1 VSIFKVSWKTRSKY
15 ATENSVVPIVSVK
28 RLTNIRIML
37 LAGNNTRLVVLGPD
51 VNKVFSFYVLIGSL
65 NLTI

>member
-1 VSIFKVSWKTRSKY
+1 
-15 ATENSVVPIVSVK
+15 VPIVSVR

-37 LAGNNTRLVVLGPD
+37 LAGNNKRLVVLGPD
-51 VNKVFSFYVLIGSL
+51 VNKVFYFNVLIGSL